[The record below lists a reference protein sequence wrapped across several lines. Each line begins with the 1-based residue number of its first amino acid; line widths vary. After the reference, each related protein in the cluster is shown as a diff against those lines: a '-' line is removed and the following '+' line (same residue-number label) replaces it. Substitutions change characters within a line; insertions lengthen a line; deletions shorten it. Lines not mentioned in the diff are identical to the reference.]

1 MSRNEPLAAVYT
13 TDAGGG
19 GAFGVTC
26 TGVLVRVRT
35 GGAFGVVVAGTLD
48 PTSRSAAPDSGCAIV
63 RLRAVLSA
71 PGLFAWSPLAQAS
84 SPTVASAAARVFMGP
99 PGLSFPE
106 QQNLC
111 KLAAARSS
119 QATAGSGGSAASG
132 PAASWRAA

>member
-71 PGLFAWSPLAQAS
+71 PGLFAWSPWAQAT
-84 SPTVASAAARVFMGP
+84 SPTVAG
-99 PGLSFPE
+99 
-106 QQNLC
+106 
-111 KLAAARSS
+111 AAARSDLRTPVM
-119 QATAGSGGSAASG
+119 AF
-132 PAASWRAA
+132 P